1 MQTSASRSPGS
12 GGRSGGY
19 SANQLE
25 TRPLTGPAVDTVRF
39 WHSDVV
45 VGPEGKAGS
54 NYDRKVRRDVL
65 DVRPPGGVCA
75 RITSTCC
82 ATKIRKNGW
91 TVQYVESDRTPFAYT
106 IGLHDWGLP
115 ELLVTGVSPP
125 RASRLSERRRARR
138 AAWLSLTPG
147 SQIKVQAGPLI
158 EIVDVDHPDA
168 HMGWAVESGGPDV
181 RARQLVWA
189 DGRGRWPWSAAFCDG
204 RRRQPVLGVRA
215 RQLPERRL

>member
-1 MQTSASRSPGS
+1 MCWMCDHPEASAQD
-12 GGRSGGY
+12 Y
-19 SANQLE
+19 L
-25 TRPLTGPAVDTVRF
+25 
-39 WHSDVV
+39 
-45 VGPEGKAGS
+45 
-54 NYDRKVRRDVL
+54 DVL
-65 DVRPPGGVCA
+65 R
-75 RITSTCC
+75 
-82 ATKIRKNGW
+82 TKMRKNGW
-91 TVQYVESDRTPFAYT
+91 AVQYVESDRTPFAYT

-125 RASRLSERRRARR
+125 RASRLLNGVARDALR
-138 AAWLSLTPG
+138 GLSLTPG
-147 SQIKVQAGPLI
+147 SQIKVEAGPLI

-168 HMGWAVESGGPDV
+168 HMGWAIESGGADV